1 MNTLDKAGG
10 FSLKRTAFLFG
21 ERVRADI
28 SLIALC
34 LGILV
39 AVEVLS
45 IGITGSVISFSDSE
59 LFLSSV
65 HVVDLAFAWL
75 IFAVVVGILLASRSF
90 TAMHGNAST
99 DWLLLPVN
107 PLERFAAVVL
117 WVCVVWPLVALLVGG
132 AITYASMQQ
141 AQLLEGYSPE
151 LVNNIL
157 LMQVVEFIGQFWS
170 VVCFML
176 AGSALFR
183 NKVLLKSFALML
195 LIFVLFGL
203 FIFLQTYLSGS
214 SDAPDAVSFINGYFY
229 ITSDSGAALV
239 RANRAQ
245 VLFDF
250 WRYMVI
256 PICSLFFAFFRMR
269 EKEAV
274 DALQ

>member
-1 MNTLDKAGG
+1 M
-10 FSLKRTAFLFG
+10 
-21 ERVRADI
+21 
-28 SLIALC
+28 
-34 LGILV
+34 

-151 LVNNIL
+151 LV
-157 LMQVVEFIGQFWS
+157 
-170 VVCFML
+170 
-176 AGSALFR
+176 
-183 NKVLLKSFALML
+183 
-195 LIFVLFGL
+195 
-203 FIFLQTYLSGS
+203 
-214 SDAPDAVSFINGYFY
+214 
-229 ITSDSGAALV
+229 
-239 RANRAQ
+239 
-245 VLFDF
+245 
-250 WRYMVI
+250 
-256 PICSLFFAFFRMR
+256 
-269 EKEAV
+269 
-274 DALQ
+274 